1 MRTLLLAG
9 ALLALGGL
17 ASALDD
23 DIEGWIRDLGS
34 EDPRAREAASVA
46 LEKAGER
53 ARPAL
58 EEAAKS
64 GDPEVASEAAHLLRR
79 LAGEEKPAGRRP
91 PAARRPMVRMSSTRV
106 IVNRDGTTTMIQEDS
121 TGRILVRE
129 TRDGKTEEFAAES
142 REAFVEKYPEVAK
155 RHGIDREENGP
166 RVAPSRDLPEDEEL
180 KKEIERLRRE
190 MEERLKERRAPRDLD
205 REKEELEKALEDHGD
220 EDGGGPGLEVSE
232 VDDALRYQLDIP
244 EGGVLV
250 GSVARGSRAERLG
263 IRRFDILLSL
273 NGKPVATAADIRAA
287 FEIEGPATAQV
298 IREGEPQALREKE

>member
-9 ALLALGGL
+9 VLLVLGGL
-17 ASALDD
+17 ASALEDD
-23 DIEGWIRDLGS
+23 VAGWIRDLGS
-34 EDPRAREAASVA
+34 EDPKAREAAAAA

-64 GDPEVASEAAHLLRR
+64 ADPEVASEAAHLLRR
-79 LAGEEKPAGRRP
+79 LDGEEKPAGRRP

-129 TRDGKTEEFAAES
+129 TKDGKTEEFAAAS

-155 RHGIDREENGP
+155 RHGIDREEGGL
-166 RVAPSRDLPEDEEL
+166 RVVPPGDLPEDEEL
-180 KKEIERLRRE
+180 KKELERLRRE
-190 MEERLKERRAPRDLD
+190 AEERLRDRKAPRDLD
-205 REKEELEKALEDHGD
+205 REKEDLEKALEEQGNKDRN
-220 EDGGGPGLEVSE
+220 EPGLEVSDVE
-232 VDDALRYQLDIP
+232 DALRYQLDIP

-250 GSVARGSRAERLG
+250 ESVARGSRADRLG
-263 IRRFDILLSL
+263 LRRHDILLSL